1 MPLLGAF
8 LWYINLMFKTVQQ
21 IELCAEP
28 PDVERCFDILSQTD
42 PEAPF
47 ALFGGAARDAD
58 YAAHYNEDRPVN
70 DYDLRVWLPE
80 EDHDERIRQFTSRM
94 GIVARTEIR
103 EVPSAGTGRIRYCL
117 NVNGAEMDVS
127 IRPMPRISLAI
138 ASVAIERASDSDIG
152 LSSIAMASDRTAWA
166 TPEYLEDC
174 NNRTLTV
181 YPRANAERR
190 LREYTERMQQKF
202 PNHIVQSWQS

>member
-1 MPLLGAF
+1 ML
-8 LWYINLMFKTVQQ
+8 KTIQQ
-21 IELCAEP
+21 IELHAQP
-28 PDVERCFDILSQTD
+28 LDVAQCSEILSETD

-58 YAAHYNEDRPVN
+58 YGACHHEDRPVT
-70 DYDLRVWLPE
+70 DYDLRVWLPKHDHE
-80 EDHDERIRQFTSRM
+80 ERVLQFVTRM
-94 GIVARTEIR
+94 EEVAGTEVR

-127 IRPMPRISLAI
+127 IRHLPEIALAV

-152 LSSIAMASDRTAWA
+152 LSSVAIAPDGTAWA
-166 TPEYLEDC
+166 TPEYLKDRD
-174 NNRTLTV
+174 NHTLTV

-190 LREYTERMQQKF
+190 LREYAERMQLKF
-202 PNHIVQSWQS
+202 PNHTVKLWKP

>member
-1 MPLLGAF
+1 MQ
-8 LWYINLMFKTVQQ
+8 KTIQQ
-21 IELCAEP
+21 IELLAEP
-28 PDVERCFDILSQTD
+28 PDIEQCFDILSAAD

-47 ALFGGAARDAD
+47 ALFGGAPRDAD
-58 YAAHYNEDRPVN
+58 YAARHSEDRPVN

-80 EDHDERIRQFTSRM
+80 ADHEERIRQFTSRI
-94 GIVARTEIR
+94 GSIARTEVR

-127 IRPMPRISLAI
+127 IRHLPGIALAV

-152 LSSIAMASDRTAWA
+152 LSSVAIASDRTAWA
-166 TPEYLEDC
+166 TREYLKDRD
-174 NNRTLTV
+174 NRTLTV

-202 PNHIVQSWQS
+202 PKHTVQNWQL